1 MKMTEFIHLN
11 VHSHYSILEA
21 CATPS
26 SYLNKIANFGS
37 SSLALTDNG
46 AMFGALEFYKKA
58 KSLGIKPIIGQ
69 RTFIAPNSRFEK
81 SKNSSGGRNFY
92 AMILLAKNNTGY
104 KNLIKLSSLG
114 FTEGFYYKARID
126 KELLEKYCE
135 GIIALSDGFSGV
147 VGSHI
152 IRGDLE
158 MAIENAKYFKKLFGN
173 DFYLEIQDHK
183 LDQSQE
189 LISET
194 VRIARKYEI
203 PLVATNNVHY
213 LERDH
218 AVAHNVMLYIQTATA
233 ANTGTFDV
241 ENLRF
246 GSDEFYLKSPEEMV
260 EIFKG
265 YPDAIANTVKIAGD
279 CNVELD
285 LSTNHMPGFPIPE
298 RSKAKDLDEY
308 LAELVG
314 EGLEMRFGENITSEI
329 KERADFELS
338 VIKNMGFPG
347 YFLIVWDFIKAGRE
361 LGVSVGPGR
370 GSAAGSIVAYALEIT
385 NVNPLKYNLLFERF
399 LNPERISMP
408 DIDIDFSD
416 EKRDVV
422 IDYVKK
428 KYGEE
433 AVAQIITFGKLSSKA
448 VLTDVGRVLG
458 VPLSKIK
465 DITKKIPSTF
475 GKVKPIA
482 EAIEIPELKWVKD
495 ICDKVAK
502 NPNTSSEDDFKLSK
516 LIEYSLVL
524 EGMVRN
530 TGIHAAGVV
539 IAPRELTDFVPIHKS
554 SRSREQSLD
563 VATQFS
569 MNDLEDAGL
578 LKMDF
583 LGLKTL
589 SIIDNILEMIR
600 ENHNTKINIDEISL
614 EDEKTYDLFGRGE
627 TMGVFQFES
636 GGMQDYLR
644 KLKPENLEEITA
656 MNALY
661 RPGPMENIP
670 EFIDRKFGRKPIEY
684 LDKATME
691 PSLRATYGI
700 IIYQEQVMILVQD
713 IAGFSLGEA
722 DLLRRAMGK
731 KKTKEMNQMKP
742 KFIEGATKKNIEEK
756 RAVTIW
762 KLIEKFANYGFNKSH
777 SLAYSYLAYQ
787 TAWLKANYT
796 AEFIAANMTAEINDQ
811 DKIVKLRDES
821 RKFDIKLL
829 PPDINKSVY
838 KFLAR
843 DNIIYFGLAAIKN
856 VGIPAVNHIVDA
868 RKNKEFT
875 SFYDFISRVDTRLI
889 NRKSLEALICSG
901 AFDSLQDD
909 GMEKRSRLFAS
920 IDRALDYAKSKD
932 EEKNMQM
939 DSMFGDIS
947 GGGNDEPKLIEMEMW
962 DDGLK
967 LSREKEFLNF
977 YVTGHPLYKY
987 EPHLSSLPNMDTIN
1001 SSEEILGEEVT
1012 LCGMIA
1018 SVRTQLDKRENPIA
1032 FVELEDFKGK
1042 CQLFFWSKEY
1052 DKYKDLIKKDA
1063 FIFIK
1068 GKPREKEEDDTEL
1081 KITVSEAYNV
1091 DDAIAN
1097 YSNGYKVWI
1106 DLQDEEIL
1114 DKIKKLKE
1122 ICSGSPDKYYIAF
1135 NVTDDSSNYK
1145 TVYLAE
1151 QTIHLDDETM
1161 QELVNLF
1168 GQNNVRFLSYS
1179 D

>member
-1 MKMTEFIHLN
+1 MTEFIHLN

-21 CATPS
+21 CATPD
-26 SYLNKIANFGS
+26 SYLHKIANFGS
-37 SSLALTDNG
+37 KALALTDNG

-58 KSLGIKPIIGQ
+58 RSMNIKPIIGQ
-69 RTFIAPNSRFEK
+69 RVFVAPISRFEK
-81 SKNSSGGRNFY
+81 SKRSSGGRNFY

-114 FTEGFYYKARID
+114 FSEGFYYKPRVD
-126 KELLEKYCE
+126 RELLEKYKE

-152 IRGDLE
+152 LKGDNE
-158 MAIENAKYFKKLFGN
+158 TAIENAKYFKNLFGK

-183 LDQSQE
+183 IDESQE
-189 LISET
+189 LISQT
-194 VRIARKYEI
+194 VKIARDLDI

-213 LERDH
+213 LEREH
-218 AVAHNVMLYIQTATA
+218 SVAHNVMLYIQTATA
-233 ANTGTFDV
+233 ANTGTFNV
-241 ENLRF
+241 ETLRF
-246 GSDEFYLKSPEEMV
+246 GSNEFYLKSPEEMV
-260 EIFKG
+260 QIFKD
-265 YPDAIANTVKIAGD
+265 YPDAIANTVKIADD

-298 RSKAKDLDEY
+298 ASNAKDLDEY
-308 LAELVG
+308 LAELVSD
-314 EGLEMRFGENITSEI
+314 GLEMRFGDNITNEI
-329 KERADFELS
+329 RERAGFELN
-338 VIKNMGFPG
+338 VIKGMGFPG
-347 YFLIVWDFIKAGRE
+347 YFLIVWDFIKAAKK

-385 NVNPLKYNLLFERF
+385 NVDPLKYGLLFERF

-458 VPLSKIK
+458 VKLSKIK
-465 DITKKIPSTF
+465 DITKKIPSVF
-475 GKVKPIA
+475 GKVKTIG
-482 EAIEIPELKWVKD
+482 ESLKIPELKWVKY

-502 NPNTSSEDDFKLSK
+502 NPNASSEDDFKLAK

-524 EGMVRN
+524 EGMIRN

-539 IAPRELTDFVPIHKS
+539 IAPSYLTDFVAIHKS
-554 SRSREQSLD
+554 SRTREQSLD

-589 SIIDNILEMIR
+589 SIIDNILEMI
-600 ENHNTKINIDEISL
+600 EQNHNIKIDIDEISL
-614 EDEKTYDLFGRGE
+614 EDEKTYEMFGRGE

-661 RPGPMENIP
+661 RPGPMKNIP

-731 KKTKEMNQMKP
+731 KKIKEMEKMKP
-742 KFIEGATKKNIEEK
+742 KFIEGAAKKNIEEK
-756 RAVTIW
+756 RAITIW
-762 KLIEKFANYGFNKSH
+762 ELIEKFANYGFNKSH

-821 RKFDIKLL
+821 KKFDIKLL

-838 KFLAR
+838 KFLAK

-856 VGIPAVNHIVDA
+856 VGVSAVNHIVEA

-875 SFYDFISRVDTRLI
+875 SLYDFISRVDTRLI

-901 AFDSLQDD
+901 AFDSLNEN
-909 GMEKRSRLFAS
+909 GMDKRSWLFAS
-920 IDRALDYAKSKD
+920 IDRALDYARSKE
-932 EEKNMQM
+932 EEKKMQIN
-939 DSMFGDIS
+939 SLFGTSS
-947 GGGNDEPKLIEMEMW
+947 GVGNDEVKLIEADVW
-962 DDGLK
+962 SDK
-967 LSREKEFLNF
+967 KRLSREKEFLNF

-987 EPHLSSLPNMDTIN
+987 EPHLSSLPNMDTAN
-1001 SSEEILGEEVT
+1001 SEGKIMGEEVT

-1042 CQLFFWSKEY
+1042 CDLFFWSKEY
-1052 DKYKDLIKKDA
+1052 KKYKDLIKQDA

-1068 GKPREKEEDDTEL
+1068 GKPREKEEGDAEM
-1081 KITVSEAYNV
+1081 KITVSKAFAI

-1097 YSNGYKVWI
+1097 YSNGYKIWV
-1106 DLQDEEIL
+1106 DLQDDEII
-1114 DKIKKLKE
+1114 DKIKTLKQ
-1122 ICSGSPDKYYIAF
+1122 ICVGSPDKYYIAF
-1135 NVTDDSSNYK
+1135 NVTDDSKNYK
-1145 TVYLAE
+1145 TVYLCE
-1151 QTIHLDDETM
+1151 QTIQLNDITM
-1161 QELVNLF
+1161 GKLTDLF
-1168 GQNNVRFLSYS
+1168 GKNNVRFLSFTS
-1179 D
+1179 